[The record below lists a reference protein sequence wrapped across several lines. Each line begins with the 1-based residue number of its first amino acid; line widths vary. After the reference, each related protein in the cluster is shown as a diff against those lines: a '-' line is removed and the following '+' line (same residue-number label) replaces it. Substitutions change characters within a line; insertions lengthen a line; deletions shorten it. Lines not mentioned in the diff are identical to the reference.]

1 MENEKLLEISND
13 PSLKSNKDL
22 EEGLELL
29 NDEFEKTKF
38 AIVELTR
45 HLDTVE
51 KNCFSSF
58 NSICNLF
65 YTLLTL
71 HSHWIL
77 LHHHRILH

>member
-1 MENEKLLEISND
+1 MENDKLLEISKD

-51 KNCFSSF
+51 KLYNKI
-58 NSICNLF
+58 NEEIGN
-65 YTLLTL
+65 
-71 HSHWIL
+71 
-77 LHHHRILH
+77 RVNR